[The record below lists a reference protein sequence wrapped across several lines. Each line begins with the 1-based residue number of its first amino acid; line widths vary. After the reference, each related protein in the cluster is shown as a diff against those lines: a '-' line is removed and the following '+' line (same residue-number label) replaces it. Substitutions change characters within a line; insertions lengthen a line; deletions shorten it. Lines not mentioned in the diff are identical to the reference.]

1 MKFNTQA
8 TDLMLVNKSEYNKLT
23 EENKH
28 LKECIGKYEKA
39 ITENMEL
46 KQFIQLFKKFMLK

>member
-46 KQFIQLFKKFMLK
+46 KQFIQLP

>member
-1 MKFNTQA
+1 MKFNTQS
-8 TDLMLVNKSEYNKLT
+8 TNLMWVNKSDYNKLK

-28 LKECIGKYEKA
+28 LKECIGVYEKA

>member
-8 TDLMLVNKSEYNKLT
+8 TDLMLVNKSEYNKLI

-28 LKECIGKYEKA
+28 LKECIEKYEKA
-39 ITENMEL
+39 VIENMEL